1 MDDISPATCQA
12 PLQLTATTGAVLLSR
27 LVTANCGT
35 SSRPLTLHAQ
45 PGQTLNISLYDFSA
59 SGAAGQQSRCSDVYG
74 DVTDLSSA
82 DTTVAAA
89 LCSGSERKRQVLSSS
104 GHAVQITLS
113 QDRLGSLNAILIYDG
128 RCIQE
133 THGRSTKRHCYIHVR
148 S

>member
-1 MDDISPATCQA
+1 MDDISPASCQA
-12 PLQLTATTGAVLLSR
+12 PLQLTATTGAILLSR

-74 DVTDLSSA
+74 DVTDLSST
-82 DTTVAAA
+82 DTTAAAAA

-113 QDRLGSLNAILIYDG
+113 QDRLGSLNAILTYDG
-128 RCIQE
+128 R
-133 THGRSTKRHCYIHVR
+133 
-148 S
+148 

>member
-1 MDDISPATCQA
+1 MTKRYLLAVDDISPATCQA

-59 SGAAGQQSRCSDVYG
+59 SGGAGQQSHCSDVYG
-74 DVTDLSSA
+74 DVSDLSSA
-82 DTTVAAA
+82 DTTSAA

-113 QDRLGSLNAILIYDG
+113 QDRLGSLNAILTYDG
-128 RCIQE
+128 R
-133 THGRSTKRHCYIHVR
+133 
-148 S
+148 